1 VDFWD
6 LTKLLL
12 RRWYL
17 AVPGL
22 VLTAVAAAWVMVD
35 VKPNYIATSYV
46 QLAPPTSLPTEP
58 GQPSLDQRNPWIA
71 LGLYNLAD
79 AAMLTVQQK
88 TVVESFKASGLS
100 ETFTA
105 TLNTSSP
112 LVTFEVTGESE
123 RQAVETTDA
132 LIARFSASVTDLQ
145 VQAYGV
151 TSADLVTA
159 QRIDFGGNVAES
171 NGRVKRAVVGVAG
184 VGILLTLALTV
195 GVDATARR
203 RARRNAG
210 MSDGLGVDELS
221 PTPAPVGSAPS
232 SRTANG
238 TATRKRSSSSAAG
251 PAALGGPVMV
261 EEPTTGQVT
270 GAGDDDL
277 ARVDST
283 VVLPL
288 SYRAPQRQGSAD
300 RGADL
305 R

>member
-1 VDFWD
+1 MDFWD

-22 VLTAVAAAWVMVD
+22 VLTAAAAAWTMVD

-123 RQAVETTDA
+123 RQAIETTEA
-132 LIARFSASVTDLQ
+132 LIARFSTSVTDLQ
-145 VQAYGV
+145 IQAYGV
-151 TSADLVTA
+151 AAADLVTA

-171 NGRVKRAVVGVAG
+171 NGRVKRAVVAVAG

-195 GVDATARR
+195 GVDTMARR
-203 RARRNAG
+203 RARRIAG
-210 MSDGLGVDELS
+210 LSDGLGVEDLS
-221 PTPAPVGSAPS
+221 PAPQ
-232 SRTANG
+232 
-238 TATRKRSSSSAAG
+238 
-251 PAALGGPVMV
+251 PAAPAARAPAGTSVRVFSPGSDAIARAALASGTD
-261 EEPTTGQVT
+261 EPTTGQVVRAT
-270 GAGDDDL
+270 ADDDEQ
-277 ARVDST
+277 RPDST

-288 SYRAPQRQGSAD
+288 SYRAPQRQGAAD